1 MCLPLDAGTAAAE
14 DAVPPPPPDMPPPPP
29 PPDADAMP
37 GPAMPPADYNYDYS
51 AAYGAVP
58 GTDAEQQW
66 CASSNSCPYGPTGL
80 HHGPQWPTVHRHGC
94 FTSVHATSPLL
105 LCLCACTASID
116 VLVVSFSG
124 HSRGTTHTRMAQR
137 PCSTTLT
144 ASLWRRTRQ
153 LWRCAL
159 LSRYQTLPAA
169 PNIGQVVSVE
179 QRGRC
184 TCSRTQPYDNS
195 ALREGSV
202 STAPALI
209 LHDDAVCIRHGLP
222 VVTYESC
229 CRTRGRSRTP
239 IGS

>member
-14 DAVPPPPPDMPPPPP
+14 DAVPPPPPDMPPPP

-51 AAYGAVP
+51 AAYGAVS

-66 CASSNSCPYGPTGL
+66 CALSNSCPYWAKGL

-94 FTSVHATSPLL
+94 STPVHATSPLL
-105 LCLCACTASID
+105 LCLCRYSVNRSRHFLFRAQQGYDASAY
-116 VLVVSFSG
+116 G
-124 HSRGTTHTRMAQR
+124 
-137 PCSTTLT
+137 
-144 ASLWRRTRQ
+144 
-153 LWRCAL
+153 
-159 LSRYQTLPAA
+159 PAA
-169 PNIGQVVSVE
+169 LQYDAYGQPVAAYQAAVEVRIAVEVS
-179 QRGRC
+179 
-184 TCSRTQPYDNS
+184 NS
-195 ALREGSV
+195 TWLHRILDRWYQLENGEGV
-202 STAPALI
+202 HIPELNHTTTVHCARAQATAPALI
-209 LHDDAVCIRHGLP
+209 VHDDVVCIRHGLP